1 MASAQLSSPR
11 RAGAGSDLKE
21 TAPAA
26 PGSLLGSS
34 VRSAGLRGAPG
45 WPGRYSHAAPTP
57 ESSPASPPA
66 ARAQAFRPRPRPTR
80 GGTWLLASPP

>member
-26 PGSLLGSS
+26 PGAPLGE
-34 VRSAGLRGAPG
+34 RL
-45 WPGRYSHAAPTP
+45 PGRRAA
-57 ESSPASPPA
+57 A
-66 ARAQAFRPRPRPTR
+66 ALGQEGWKLF
-80 GGTWLLASPP
+80 L